1 MRYPILISLL
11 YFFLFN
17 QTSLIIQSWL
27 STISIFQTLV
37 IYHHSQ
43 KMIYI
48 YIYMS
53 RFRHFERKEKEWE
66 KEICIYL
73 ILFPKSS
80 KQSSKHNVH
89 FTRLEGWKEEL
100 ARRLSL
106 HLPSL
111 LSRKTTILASS
122 CRFPSPWPQEPLK
135 KNRWRSISS
144 TNGIAR
150 NHLRRQP
157 NLEAPGWSPGSSLF
171 STESNG
177 RAGNA
182 HPPLLHRPAPLRCL
196 RGGVDQWHGG
206 NVRLTTWP
214 LEPPPH
220 FPWLTSTTPL

>member
-157 NLEAPGWSPGSSLF
+157 NLEAPVGRRDPRSFPPSRMGVLETPIHPCYIDLHPCAVSGVESTNDTVVTFVWQRGLWS
-171 STESNG
+171 
-177 RAGNA
+177 
-182 HPPLLHRPAPLRCL
+182 RPRIS
-196 RGGVDQWHGG
+196 RG
-206 NVRLTTWP
+206 
-214 LEPPPH
+214 
-220 FPWLTSTTPL
+220 

>member
-1 MRYPILISLL
+1 MRYPNLISLL

-43 KMIYI
+43 KII

-122 CRFPSPWPQEPLK
+122 CRSPNHPPGPR
-135 KNRWRSISS
+135 NRWRKTVGVASHRQLVSHATTYDVSLISRHRLVAEILALFHRVEWACWKRPS
-144 TNGIAR
+144 TLA
-150 NHLRRQP
+150 
-157 NLEAPGWSPGSSLF
+157 
-171 STESNG
+171 T
-177 RAGNA
+177 
-182 HPPLLHRPAPLRCL
+182 
-196 RGGVDQWHGG
+196 
-206 NVRLTTWP
+206 
-214 LEPPPH
+214 
-220 FPWLTSTTPL
+220 

>member
-1 MRYPILISLL
+1 MRYPNLISLL

-43 KMIYI
+43 KII

-122 CRFPSPWPQEPLK
+122 CRSPNHPPGPRNRWR
-135 KNRWRSISS
+135 NRWRSISS

-150 NHLRRQP
+150 NHLRRQS
-157 NLEAPGWSPGSSLF
+157 NLEAPVGRRDPRSFPPSRMGVLETPIHPCYIDLHPCAVSGVESTNDTVVTFVWQRGLWS
-171 STESNG
+171 
-177 RAGNA
+177 
-182 HPPLLHRPAPLRCL
+182 RPRIS
-196 RGGVDQWHGG
+196 RG
-206 NVRLTTWP
+206 
-214 LEPPPH
+214 
-220 FPWLTSTTPL
+220 

>member
-1 MRYPILISLL
+1 MRYPNLISLL

-43 KMIYI
+43 KII

-157 NLEAPGWSPGSSLF
+157 NLEAPVGRRDPRSFPPSRMGVLETPIHPCYIDLHPCAVSGVESTNDTVVTFVWQRGLWS
-171 STESNG
+171 
-177 RAGNA
+177 
-182 HPPLLHRPAPLRCL
+182 RPRIS
-196 RGGVDQWHGG
+196 RG
-206 NVRLTTWP
+206 
-214 LEPPPH
+214 
-220 FPWLTSTTPL
+220 

>member
-1 MRYPILISLL
+1 MIINNFYLSNSRYLPP
-11 YFFLFN
+11 FTEN
-17 QTSLIIQSWL
+17 D
-27 STISIFQTLV
+27 
-37 IYHHSQ
+37 
-43 KMIYI
+43 IYI

-73 ILFPKSS
+73 ILFPK
-80 KQSSKHNVH
+80 SSKHNVH

-122 CRFPSPWPQEPLK
+122 CRFPSLWPQEPLK

-157 NLEAPGWSPGSSLF
+157 NLEAPVGRRDPRSFPPSRMGVLETPIHSCYIDLHPCAVSGVESTNDTVVTFVWQRGLWS
-171 STESNG
+171 
-177 RAGNA
+177 
-182 HPPLLHRPAPLRCL
+182 RPRIS
-196 RGGVDQWHGG
+196 RG
-206 NVRLTTWP
+206 
-214 LEPPPH
+214 
-220 FPWLTSTTPL
+220 

>member
-43 KMIYI
+43 KIIYI

-73 ILFPKSS
+73 ILFPKIS

-122 CRFPSPWPQEPLK
+122 CRSP
-135 KNRWRSISS
+135 N
-144 TNGIAR
+144 
-150 NHLRRQP
+150 
-157 NLEAPGWSPGSSLF
+157 
-171 STESNG
+171 
-177 RAGNA
+177 
-182 HPPLLHRPAPLRCL
+182 HPPCPGTVEETVGVASHRQMVSHATTYDVSLISR
-196 RGGVDQWHGG
+196 H
-206 NVRLTTWP
+206 RLVAEILALFHRVEWACWKRP
-214 LEPPPH
+214 
-220 FPWLTSTTPL
+220 STLAT

>member
-43 KMIYI
+43 KIIYI

-157 NLEAPGWSPGSSLF
+157 NLEAPVGRRDPRSFPPSRMGVLETPIHPCYIDLHPCAVSGVESTNDTVVTFVWQRGLWS
-171 STESNG
+171 
-177 RAGNA
+177 
-182 HPPLLHRPAPLRCL
+182 RPRIS
-196 RGGVDQWHGG
+196 RG
-206 NVRLTTWP
+206 
-214 LEPPPH
+214 
-220 FPWLTSTTPL
+220 